1 MPIFDIKTSLRNT
14 PMNIAYLEKLH
25 RQLPALTLTDEK
37 NAKDPHTLVNQA
49 IMADFQRCKVGY
61 TCDQQ
66 PDNEPQEMT
75 LELMIS
81 FDEQMR
87 QGNYED
93 ATSYN
98 NLLLYHIIINAQIS
112 FIINNFDS
120 LKENNYIQGTKLDYQ
135 RCYLDIKRREVEL
148 GFEYV
153 QAITPHLTNAI
164 FTQKDKNEIHQE
176 IMKTNQLIQ
185 QMIAGI
191 KKTIAEMPADSVS
204 ARFQFSFA
212 QTQLEIAAYK
222 ADTTSYNHHERNALG
237 TQTLMNELRHFAAQ
251 IEDPYYHVTVI
262 HLEAKEIYLRE
273 LNYKEVLTL
282 TTSALNTLE
291 NISTPNERL
300 HRELKGGIITTLID
314 TTCKEAARYLN
325 SEPIIEMIRWTFQ
338 QAKCLTNTISEC
350 SAIVKAQFVASS
362 YQLVFMLINSLK
374 HQLVRAHLYQMEVI
388 KNIINENRFIADLIA
403 SVNKEASNKKP
414 DAYASQIVAQFNEL
428 EETISKKTK
437 AINSAEERKQI
448 KFETAE
454 QLIAE
459 YNKNFD
465 RIIAQFTQ
473 ALQKKIKPKSKP
485 SKPSKPLNPKDSET
499 EKSPKKPSPPSVAEI
514 CYQYYI
520 THPKSWGKDAMLAL
534 VSKEDHA
541 EVLAY
546 CGDYYLIDHQHDQ
559 ALLCLEEAL
568 ELFTATEIKK
578 SGILE
583 GISISLTIT
592 KTQITALRN
601 ESSRHADALEAQRK
615 TFIFNLGKEKTP
627 GIAFLDDN
635 QIKQDKKR
643 YDEIM
648 KTGQAAFAEI
658 GERKKS
664 QHQPLSPETLDLRA
678 AQDEIKRC
686 NNILKETN
694 ALAKKVNAEK
704 SQHPPKPSNHSATLY
719 GKKNP
724 PSSNRSKKEYKL
736 HKPTQRK

>member
-1 MPIFDIKTSLRNT
+1 MK
-14 PMNIAYLEKLH
+14 IAYLEKLH

-49 IMADFQRCKVGY
+49 IMADFQRAKVGY

-66 PDNEPQEMT
+66 TDNEPLETT
-75 LELMIS
+75 LEMMVSI
-81 FDEQMR
+81 DEQMR

-98 NLLLYHIIINAQIS
+98 NLLLYHIILNAQIN
-112 FIINNFDS
+112 FIINHFDS
-120 LKENNYIQGTKLDYQ
+120 LKENNYIQGIKLDYQ
-135 RCYLDIKRREVEL
+135 RCYLDIKRHEVEL
-148 GFEYV
+148 AFEYV

-164 FTQKDKNEIHQE
+164 FNQKDKNEIHQE

-185 QMIAGI
+185 QIIAGI
-191 KKTIAEMPADSVS
+191 KKTMAEMPADSVS
-204 ARFQFSFA
+204 SRFQFSFA

-222 ADTTSYNHHERNALG
+222 VDTTPYNHHERLALG
-237 TQTLMNELRHFAAQ
+237 TQTLIDELRYFAAN
-251 IEDPYYHVTVI
+251 IEDPYYHVTII

-314 TTCKEAARYLN
+314 TTCKESARYLD
-325 SEPIIEMIRWTFQ
+325 SEPVIKMIRWAFQ

-350 SAIVKAQFVASS
+350 SAIVKAQFITST
-362 YQLVFMLINSLK
+362 YQLAFMLINNLK
-374 HQLVRAHLYQMEVI
+374 HQLARAHLDQMEVI
-388 KNIINENRFIADLIA
+388 KNIIDENKFIADLIA
-403 SVNKEASNKKP
+403 SVNKKASNKKP
-414 DAYASQIVAQFNEL
+414 DAYASNIVAQFNEL

-437 AINSAEERKQI
+437 AINSAAERKQI
-448 KFETAE
+448 KFEAAE

-459 YNKNFD
+459 YNKNFN

-485 SKPSKPLNPKDSET
+485 SKPSRPFNPKDGEA

-514 CYQYYI
+514 CYQHY
-520 THPKSWGKDAMLAL
+520 TKHPKNWNKDSMLAL
-534 VSKEDHA
+534 VPKEDHA
-541 EVLAY
+541 QVLAY
-546 CGDYYLIDHQHDQ
+546 CGDYYLIDHQHDE
-559 ALLCLEEAL
+559 ALQCLEEAL
-568 ELFTATEIKK
+568 TLSTATEIKK
-578 SGILE
+578 PEILE
-583 GISISLTIT
+583 GISTSLTIT

-601 ESSRHADALEAQRK
+601 ESSRHADALEAQRE

-635 QIKQDKKR
+635 QIKQDKKH
-643 YDEIM
+643 YDQIM

-658 GERKKS
+658 GEKKQS
-664 QHQPLSPETLDLRA
+664 QHKPLSPETLDLRA
-678 AQDEIKRC
+678 ARDEVKRC

-694 ALAKKVNAEK
+694 ALSKKVNAEK
-704 SQHPPKPSNHSATLY
+704 PQHPPKLSNHSATLY

-724 PSSNRSKKEYKL
+724 PSPNQSKKGNK
-736 HKPTQRK
+736 HHRPAQKK